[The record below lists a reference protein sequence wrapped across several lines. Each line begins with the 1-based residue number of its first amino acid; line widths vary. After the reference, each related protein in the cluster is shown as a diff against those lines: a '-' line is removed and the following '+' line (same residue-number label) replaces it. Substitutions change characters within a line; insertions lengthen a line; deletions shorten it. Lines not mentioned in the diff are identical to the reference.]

1 MLYKTSESTFVSECA
16 FFFLCFLLLFI
27 KLCFIIVYIF
37 KIKYR
42 LSYRAQR
49 FYKALNNLPSSR
61 LGKIGDGGL
70 LLLRIRDTVATEEL
84 PQ

>member
-1 MLYKTSESTFVSECA
+1 MCSVESPSCYLGL
-16 FFFLCFLLLFI
+16 FLCFLLLFI
-27 KLCFIIVYIF
+27 NLWFIIVLLLIE
-37 KIKYR
+37 YR
-42 LSYRAQR
+42 LNYRVQR
-49 FYKALNNLPSSR
+49 FDYALNNLPSSG

>member
-1 MLYKTSESTFVSECA
+1 MV
-16 FFFLCFLLLFI
+16 
-27 KLCFIIVYIF
+27 
-37 KIKYR
+37 
-42 LSYRAQR
+42 QR
-49 FYKALNNLPSSR
+49 FYYALNNLPSSR